1 MSHRYS
7 HITSIEKL
15 DDEMLKLKLKKEII
29 LNDLGGHVS
38 DVRRSIFTGSS
49 ILSLII
55 DLFSS
60 DKSEDESPADTF
72 DKAVTYTGMAAQIL
86 SVINSLRR

>member
-7 HITSIEKL
+7 HVTSIEKI

-29 LNDLGGHVS
+29 RNEFGNHV
-38 DVRRSIFTGSS
+38 DEVRKSVFTGSS
-49 ILSLII
+49 ILSLVI

-60 DKSEDESPADTF
+60 AKSDEEVTSDTF
-72 DKAVTYTGMAAQIL
+72 DKAVEYTGLAAQIL
-86 SVINSLRR
+86 TVLNSLRR

>member
-29 LNDLGGHVS
+29 LNDLGGHVN
-38 DVRRSIFTGSS
+38 DVRRSVFTGSS

-60 DKSEDESPADTF
+60 NKSENEAHDDTF
-72 DKAVTYTGMAAQIL
+72 DKAVTYTGLAAQIL